1 MFYKLWIKCLFYS
14 EIVKYSKTLL
24 CGVIHFGGVGLLF
37 GRFFGWV
44 CWVFLFG
51 VFCVN
56 RQSRMM
62 GRSTLL
68 SYKGCNSHM
77 ITN

>member
-37 GRFFGWV
+37 GRFFWLGLLGFFV
-44 CWVFLFG
+44 RGFL
-51 VFCVN
+51 C
-56 RQSRMM
+56 
-62 GRSTLL
+62 
-68 SYKGCNSHM
+68 
-77 ITN
+77 